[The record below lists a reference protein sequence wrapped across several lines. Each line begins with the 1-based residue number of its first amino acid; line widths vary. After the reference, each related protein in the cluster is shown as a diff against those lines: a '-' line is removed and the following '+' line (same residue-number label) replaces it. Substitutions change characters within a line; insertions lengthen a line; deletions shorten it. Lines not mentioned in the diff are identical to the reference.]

1 MKKNDAIEK
10 IADVLRNADSI
21 ALFTHS
27 RPDGDAL
34 GSTLALKFA
43 LEKLGKRVS
52 AFCDTEVGYKYSS
65 LGLDKFF
72 SLRPSDKYDLY
83 VALDCGDSGRLGDLS
98 EYFLKQKNTLCIDH
112 HYSHISFCRY
122 NYVVDCSS
130 TCELIFLLLNA
141 SEIEIDKQIAE
152 LLYIGLSTDTG
163 NFSHSNTTPAVFR
176 VAEALAKKDIDI
188 ADLYDKLYASCRF
201 ERTRLLGRVL
211 SRIRR
216 YYDGKLC
223 LIYVTKEDFDA
234 TETAK
239 DDTEGFIDYAVNV
252 EGARIGVSLC
262 EHGPNVYKVSMRS
275 KGENVSEVCAHF
287 GGGGHVQA
295 AGCMISGFFEDVVD
309 KVLKAV
315 RDILWTDL

>member
-1 MKKNDAIEK
+1 M
-10 IADVLRNADSI
+10 
-21 ALFTHS
+21 
-27 RPDGDAL
+27 
-34 GSTLALKFA
+34 
-43 LEKLGKRVS
+43 
-52 AFCDTEVGYKYSS
+52 
-65 LGLDKFF
+65 
-72 SLRPSDKYDLY
+72 
-83 VALDCGDSGRLGDLS
+83 
-98 EYFLKQKNTLCIDH
+98 
-112 HYSHISFCRY
+112 
-122 NYVVDCSS
+122 
-130 TCELIFLLLNA
+130 
-141 SEIEIDKQIAE
+141 
-152 LLYIGLSTDTG
+152 
-163 NFSHSNTTPAVFR
+163 
-176 VAEALAKKDIDI
+176 
-188 ADLYDKLYASCRF
+188 
-201 ERTRLLGRVL
+201 GRVL